1 MKSVGKADY
10 IKTLI
15 AMLKKEKKFLEETNL
30 TRMQCNLNIIIYIVI
45 NTNLIKSFSFVYP
58 REFKREG

>member
-30 TRMQCNLNIIIYIVI
+30 TRMQYNLNMII
-45 NTNLIKSFSFVYP
+45 
-58 REFKREG
+58 